1 MDRISWLSFV
11 YLLGVLL
18 LVGPAALWWIRRGG
32 TGLRDAAIWLAIIT
46 AVVALYVFAGAGGS
60 R

>member
-1 MDRISWLSFV
+1 MEVSWLGLV
-11 YLLGVLL
+11 YLAGALL

-32 TGLRDAAIWLAIIT
+32 TALRDAAIWLAIIT

>member
-1 MDRISWLSFV
+1 VERISWLSLV

-18 LVGPAALWWIRRGG
+18 LVGPAAWWWIGRGG
-32 TGLRDAAIWLAIIT
+32 AALRDATIWLAILV
-46 AVVALYVFAGAGGS
+46 AVVGLYVLAGG